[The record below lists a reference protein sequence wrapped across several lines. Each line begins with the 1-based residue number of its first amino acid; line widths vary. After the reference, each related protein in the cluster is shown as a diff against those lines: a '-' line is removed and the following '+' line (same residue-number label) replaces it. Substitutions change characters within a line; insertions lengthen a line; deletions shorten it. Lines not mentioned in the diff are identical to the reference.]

1 MFIIKNMVPLPSLHR
16 RVLFSRLGFTLIELV
31 VVISILGILAAV
43 ALPRFINLKQDSYK
57 AVMATV
63 IGQFQSG
70 VSMSLQL
77 CKVRGWAGRD
87 NIPGLGSANVDFNSN
102 CYPSDTANNNSTAST
117 AARCVRVFNGIM
129 NSSYVVAT
137 TTASN
142 VDIRVTL
149 TGGNCRFTFRRDTST
164 VRRFD
169 YRSADGTV
177 LNIVN
182 P

>member
-1 MFIIKNMVPLPSLHR
+1 MAHPPSIR
-16 RVLFSRLGFTLIELV
+16 PQAPFSKFGFTLIELV
-31 VVISILGILAAV
+31 VVISVVGILAAT
-43 ALPRFINLKQDSYK
+43 AIPRFVDLRQEGYRAAMSTI
-57 AVMATV
+57 

-70 VSMSLQL
+70 VNMSSQL
-77 CKVRGWAGRD
+77 CRTRSWAGRD
-87 NIPGLGSANVDFNSN
+87 NIAGLGSGNVDFNAN
-102 CYPSDTANNNSTAST
+102 CFPSDTLNNNSTVSN

-129 NSSYVVAT
+129 TSSYIVAT

-142 VDIRVTL
+142 VDVQVTL

-164 VRRFD
+164 ARRFD
-169 YRSADGTV
+169 YRSADGTI